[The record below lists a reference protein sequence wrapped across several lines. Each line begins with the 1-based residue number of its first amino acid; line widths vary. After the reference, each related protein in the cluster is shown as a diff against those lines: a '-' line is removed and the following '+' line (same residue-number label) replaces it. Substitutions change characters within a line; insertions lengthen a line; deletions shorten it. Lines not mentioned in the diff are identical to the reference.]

1 MPFIEYH
8 FIDLTKEQKHA
19 RRIALD
25 AAASTAQWSALVP
38 LLAFAGYRL
47 LRYALR
53 VGQHGAAAAAAGE
66 DPSSDSPADVPSSPY
81 VKAGARFTSRFRSGS
96 IAHRAAVSWRQ
107 ASWWAGEPVR
117 LFGASWGTRAG
128 WLVGGNWL
136 VWLLFCCFVGT
147 GEGKFA
153 CSTFSFLLLWDFGVC
168 VCVLLAFA
176 STLSAWCTPLVV
188 FVCLFFP
195 LFGLIMCNLRVQ
207 H

>member
-53 VGQHGAAAAAAGE
+53 VGQHGAAAAE
-66 DPSSDSPADVPSSPY
+66 DPADSPADVPSSPY
-81 VKAGARFTSRFRSGS
+81 VKAGARFTSRFRGGS

-147 GEGKFA
+147 GEGKFS
-153 CSTFSFLLLWDFGVC
+153 CSTFFFTFVGFLC
-168 VCVLLAFA
+168 VCLHSLLPYQHGAPPGHFLRVSLLALVWTHNVQ
-176 STLSAWCTPLVV
+176 STCATLV
-188 FVCLFFP
+188 
-195 LFGLIMCNLRVQ
+195 
-207 H
+207 

>member
-53 VGQHGAAAAAAGE
+53 VGQHGAAAAE
-66 DPSSDSPADVPSSPY
+66 DPADSPADVPSSPY

-147 GEGKFA
+147 GEGKFS
-153 CSTFSFLLLWDFGVC
+153 CSTFFYFCGISLC
-168 VCVLLAFA
+168 VCCLHSLLPYQHGAPPGRFRVSLLALVWTYNVQ
-176 STLSAWCTPLVV
+176 STCATLV
-188 FVCLFFP
+188 
-195 LFGLIMCNLRVQ
+195 
-207 H
+207 